1 MQLSPSR
8 SMLLKSKNIKGSGL
22 YLDIKRNSRNIWGMH
37 RKYVDIQLSEI
48 NGRKQIHQEEII

>member
-22 YLDIKRNSRNIWGMH
+22 YLNIKRNSKKIWRMH

>member
-8 SMLLKSKNIKGSGL
+8 SMLLKSRNVKGSGL
-22 YLDIKRNSRNIWGMH
+22 YLNIKRNSKKIWRMY